1 MPRRTK
7 EDAAKTRQSL
17 LIAARSVF
25 SRKGYA
31 STTLEE
37 IAQEAGLTRGA
48 IYWHFGSKAELYL
61 ALLDEYS
68 GKGGE
73 IIQAAAAQ
81 GGTLVEILGRVFVRM
96 LEAMETDLALREVM
110 EISLFKTER
119 TPDLV
124 AALQGRRE
132 NTQSLVQSIAAAMQ
146 QGIAAG
152 ELRSDLD
159 PMEMG
164 RAFLA
169 YQNGAIYL
177 WLQDPSAFSLK
188 ASAPALA
195 DMYLHGIVAR
205 K

>member
-17 LIAARSVF
+17 LIASRSVF

-31 STTLEE
+31 TTTLEE
-37 IAQEAGLTRGA
+37 VAQEAGLTRGA

-68 GKGGE
+68 GKSGE

-81 GGTLVEILGRVFVRM
+81 GGTLLEILARVFTCM
-96 LEAMETDLALREVM
+96 LEAIETDPALREVM

-124 AALQGRRE
+124 AALQRRRE
-132 NTQSLVQSIAAAMQ
+132 NTQALVQSIAAAMQ
-146 QGIAAG
+146 QGIASG

-159 PMEMG
+159 PLEMG

-177 WLQDPSAFSLK
+177 WLQDPAAFSLR

-195 DMYLHGIVAR
+195 DMYLNGIVAR
-205 K
+205 Q

>member
-7 EDAAKTRQSL
+7 EDAAKTHESL

-31 STTLEE
+31 TTTLEE

-81 GGTLVEILGRVFVRM
+81 GGTLVEILGRVFTRM
-96 LEAMETDLALREVM
+96 LEAIETDLALREVM

-124 AALQGRRE
+124 TALQQRRE
-132 NTQSLVQSIAAAMQ
+132 STRSLVESIAAAMQ
-146 QGIAAG
+146 QGIASG

-159 PMEMG
+159 PLVMG

-177 WLQDPSAFSLK
+177 WLQDPAAFSLK
-188 ASAPALA
+188 ASAASLA
-195 DMYLHGIVAR
+195 DMYLNGIVTR